1 MVFYSI
7 SDVTDKLLST
17 SGDPIPTLQEDF
29 WISSSPVEPT
39 APLREVLEDLSPPAM
54 AAFDLACSQCQL
66 WKTGKQLLET
76 AERRLNSS
84 LESRG
89 ECAAFAWSLHS
100 QMRRWGSEMLNNR
113 ARRKLS
119 GKEGQG
125 ERIISSFPHV
135 RSGNLNIVYWE
146 SRLLNRYN
154 KFQSFGEI
162 LFWFI
167 DKFKEEIYIQKW
179 YQWNL
184 CP

>member
-29 WISSSPVEPT
+29 WISSALTEPT

-66 WKTGKQLLET
+66 WKTCKQLLET

-89 ECAAFAWSLHS
+89 RRLDHVLLNADGIRGFPVVLQQISKILNYSLMSTGQTKSGELLFSLFFFSWTRNTRSASDFTFSFSFTFHREC
-100 QMRRWGSEMLNNR
+100 
-113 ARRKLS
+113 RRKRRRFS
-119 GKEGQG
+119 TVQ
-125 ERIISSFPHV
+125 
-135 RSGNLNIVYWE
+135 
-146 SRLLNRYN
+146 
-154 KFQSFGEI
+154 
-162 LFWFI
+162 
-167 DKFKEEIYIQKW
+167 
-179 YQWNL
+179 
-184 CP
+184 CC

>member
-29 WISSSPVEPT
+29 WISSSPLDST

-89 ECAAFAWSLHS
+89 EC
-100 QMRRWGSEMLNNR
+100 
-113 ARRKLS
+113 
-119 GKEGQG
+119 
-125 ERIISSFPHV
+125 V
-135 RSGNLNIVYWE
+135 
-146 SRLLNRYN
+146 
-154 KFQSFGEI
+154 
-162 LFWFI
+162 LFRFI
-167 DKFKEEIYIQKW
+167 PQFSNEKRGFRGA
-179 YQWNL
+179 
-184 CP
+184 C